1 MTAPRRDSMRRILVV
16 EDSPTQAAALAALL
30 ESADYEVD
38 VARSGEAALGRL
50 DDGPFD
56 LVISDVVMPG
66 MSGYDLSRT
75 MKEREDLRHTP
86 IVLLTSLADPLD
98 IIRAG

>member
-1 MTAPRRDSMRRILVV
+1 
-16 EDSPTQAAALAALL
+16 
-30 ESADYEVD
+30 
-38 VARSGEAALGRL
+38 
-50 DDGPFD
+50 
-56 LVISDVVMPG
+56 VVMPG

-98 IIRAG
+98 IIRAA